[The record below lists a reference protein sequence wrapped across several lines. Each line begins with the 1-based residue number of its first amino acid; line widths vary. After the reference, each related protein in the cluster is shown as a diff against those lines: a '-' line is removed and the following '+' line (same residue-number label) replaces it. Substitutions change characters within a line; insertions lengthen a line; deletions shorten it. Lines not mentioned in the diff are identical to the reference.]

1 MSDFSPSE
9 KMRWSTERRLEFI
22 EFRLFWEGRVNRSDL
37 IDFFGISVPQA
48 SADLGRYQ
56 EVANRNLVYDKRAK
70 SYLVRLEEFKPVFL
84 ELDAQ
89 RYLAQLRLI
98 ANDVL
103 PKEESWLGSITPYAT
118 VPSIARRVDPL
129 KLRKVLDVIRTG
141 SAIHV
146 EYQSLSRP
154 DSLWRWLTPH
164 ALAFDGFRWHV
175 RAWCHIRNR
184 FQDFVFARM
193 LSFDETRPD
202 QINSEHDV
210 EWQRFLIF
218 RIGPHPGLGKA
229 ARKAIELDYGMQ
241 QGKISVETR
250 ISLSFYLERRLGLDF
265 KPEDVRPERQQIVL
279 LNREEVDEAQNL
291 AKAEADKLASVY
303 IYMNKDQKDGV

>member
-1 MSDFSPSE
+1 MSGDGRSE

-22 EFRLFWEGRVNRSDL
+22 EFRLFWDGRVNRSDL
-37 IDFFGISVPQA
+37 VEFFGISVPQA

-56 EVANRNLVYDKRAK
+56 EVADRNLVYDKRAK
-70 SYLVRLEEFKPVFL
+70 SYLVTPEFKPVLL

-98 ANDVL
+98 ANDIL
-103 PKEESWLGSITPYAT
+103 PKQESWLGWIPPYET

-141 SAIHV
+141 SAIRV

-154 DSLWRWLTPH
+154 DPLWRWLTPH

-175 RAWCHIRNR
+175 RAWCHTRNR

-193 LSFDETRPD
+193 LSFDETKPD
-202 QINSEHDV
+202 QIDAQHDI
-210 EWQRFLIF
+210 EWQRFLAF
-218 RIGPHPGLGKA
+218 RIGPHPDLGKA

-241 QGKISVETR
+241 QGEISVETR
-250 ISLSFYLERRLGLDF
+250 VCLTFYLERRLGLDF

-279 LNREEVDEAQNL
+279 LNREEVDEAR
-291 AKAEADKLASVY
+291 KLARAETAVLSSKY
-303 IYMNKDQKDGV
+303 IHR

>member
-1 MSDFSPSE
+1 MSGDGPSE
-9 KMRWSTERRLEFI
+9 KMRWSIERRLEFI

-37 IDFFGISVPQA
+37 VDFFGISVPQA

-56 EVANRNLVYDKRAK
+56 EVAKQNLVYDKRAK
-70 SYLVRLEEFKPVFL
+70 SYLVTREFKPVLL

-98 ANDVL
+98 ANGIL
-103 PKEESWLGSITPYAT
+103 PKEESWLGWVPPYAT
-118 VPSIARRVDPL
+118 VPSIARRVDPV

-154 DSLWRWLTPH
+154 DPLWRWLTPH

-175 RAWCHIRNR
+175 RAWCHTRNR

-193 LSFDETRPD
+193 LSLDETRPD
-202 QINSEHDV
+202 QINAECDV
-210 EWQRFLIF
+210 EWQRLLTF
-218 RIGPHPGLGKA
+218 RIGPHPDLGKA

-241 QGKISVETR
+241 QGEISVETR

-265 KPEDVRPERQQIVL
+265 KPEEVRPERQQIIL
-279 LNREEVDEAQNL
+279 LNREEVDEAQKR
-291 AKAEADKLASVY
+291 ARSETAALASEYVERSEE
-303 IYMNKDQKDGV
+303 N

>member
-1 MSDFSPSE
+1 MSGDGPSE
-9 KMRWSTERRLEFI
+9 KMRWSIERRLEFI

-37 IDFFGISVPQA
+37 VDFFGISVPQA

-56 EVANRNLVYDKRAK
+56 EVAKQNLVYDKRAK
-70 SYLVRLEEFKPVFL
+70 SYLVTREFKPVLL

-98 ANDVL
+98 ANGIL
-103 PKEESWLGSITPYAT
+103 PKEESWLGWVPPYAT
-118 VPSIARRVDPL
+118 VPSIARSVDPV

-154 DSLWRWLTPH
+154 DPLWRWLTPH

-175 RAWCHIRNR
+175 RAWCHTRNR

-193 LSFDETRPD
+193 LSLDETRPD
-202 QINSEHDV
+202 QINAEYDV
-210 EWQRFLIF
+210 EWQRFLTF
-218 RIGPHPGLGKA
+218 RIGPHPDLGKA

-241 QGKISVETR
+241 QGEISVETR

-265 KPEDVRPERQQIVL
+265 KPEEVRPERQQIIL
-279 LNREEVDEAQNL
+279 LNRKEVDEAQKR
-291 AKAEADKLASVY
+291 ARSETAALASEYVERSEE
-303 IYMNKDQKDGV
+303 N

>member
-1 MSDFSPSE
+1 MSGDGPSE

-22 EFRLFWEGRVNRSDL
+22 EFRLFWDGRVNRSDL
-37 IDFFGISVPQA
+37 VEFFGISVPQA

-56 EVANRNLVYDKRAK
+56 EVADRNLVYDKRAK
-70 SYLVRLEEFKPVFL
+70 SYLVTPEFKPVLL

-98 ANDVL
+98 ANDIL
-103 PKEESWLGSITPYAT
+103 PKQESWLGWMPPYAT

-154 DSLWRWLTPH
+154 DPLWRWLTPH

-175 RAWCHIRNR
+175 RAWCHTRNR

-193 LSFDETRPD
+193 LSFGETKPD
-202 QINSEHDV
+202 QINAEHDI
-210 EWQRFLIF
+210 EWQRFLTF
-218 RIGPHPGLGKA
+218 RIGPHPDLETAK
-229 ARKAIELDYGMQ
+229 RKAIELDYGMH
-241 QGKISVETR
+241 QGEISVETR
-250 ISLSFYLERRLGLDF
+250 ISLSFYFMRRFGLDMD
-265 KPEDVRPERQQIVL
+265 PNDVQPERQHIVL
-279 LNREEVDEAQNL
+279 LNREEIDEAQQL
-291 AKAEADKLASVY
+291 ARQETAMLTSEYIHKSEAQ
-303 IYMNKDQKDGV
+303 NDGV

>member
-1 MSDFSPSE
+1 MSEDGPSE
-9 KMRWSTERRLEFI
+9 KMRWSVERRLEFI

-37 IDFFGISVPQA
+37 VDFFGISVPQA

-56 EVANRNLVYDKRAK
+56 EVAKQNLVYDKRAK
-70 SYLVRLEEFKPVFL
+70 SYLVTREFKPVLL

-98 ANDVL
+98 ANGIL
-103 PKEESWLGSITPYAT
+103 PKEESWLGWVPPYAT

-154 DSLWRWLTPH
+154 DPLWRWLTPH

-175 RAWCHIRNR
+175 RAWCHTRNR

-193 LSFDETRPD
+193 LSLDETRPD
-202 QINSEHDV
+202 QINAEYDV
-210 EWQRFLIF
+210 EWQRFLTF
-218 RIGPHPGLGKA
+218 RIGPHPDLGKA

-241 QGKISVETR
+241 QGEISVETR

-265 KPEDVRPERQQIVL
+265 KPEEVRPERQQIVL
-279 LNREEVDEAQNL
+279 LNREEVEEAQKR
-291 AKAEADKLASVY
+291 ARSETAALASGYVERSEE
-303 IYMNKDQKDGV
+303 N

>member
-1 MSDFSPSE
+1 MSGDSPSE

-22 EFRLFWEGRVNRSDL
+22 EFRLFWDGRVNRSDL
-37 IDFFGISVPQA
+37 VEFFGISVPQA

-56 EVANRNLVYDKRAK
+56 EVADRNLVYDKRAK
-70 SYLVRLEEFKPVFL
+70 SYLVSPEFKPVLL

-98 ANDVL
+98 ANDIL
-103 PKEESWLGSITPYAT
+103 PKQESWVGWIPPYAT

-129 KLRKVLDVIRTG
+129 KLRKVLDGIRTG

-154 DSLWRWLTPH
+154 DPLWRWLTPH

-175 RAWCHIRNR
+175 RAWCHTRNQ

-193 LSFDETRPD
+193 LSFGETKPD
-202 QINSEHDV
+202 QINAEHDV
-210 EWQRFLIF
+210 EWQRLLTF
-218 RIGPHPGLGKA
+218 RIGPHPDLGKA
-229 ARKAIELDYGMQ
+229 ARKAIELDYGME
-241 QGKISVETR
+241 QGEISVETR

-265 KPEDVRPERQQIVL
+265 RQEDVRPERQQIVL
-279 LNREEVDEAQNL
+279 LNRKEIDEAQRL
-291 AKAEADKLASVY
+291 AKAETARLASEY
-303 IYMNKDQKDGV
+303 INRVEEQKDGI

>member
-1 MSDFSPSE
+1 MSGDGPSE
-9 KMRWSTERRLEFI
+9 KMRWSIERRLEFI
-22 EFRLFWEGRVNRSDL
+22 EFRLFWERRVNRSDL
-37 IDFFGISVPQA
+37 VDFFGISVPQA

-56 EVANRNLVYDKRAK
+56 EVAKQNLVYDKRAK
-70 SYLVRLEEFKPVFL
+70 SYLVTREFKPVLL

-98 ANDVL
+98 ANGIL
-103 PKEESWLGSITPYAT
+103 PKEESWLGWVPPYAT
-118 VPSIARRVDPL
+118 VPSIARSVDPV

-154 DSLWRWLTPH
+154 DPLWRWLTPH

-175 RAWCHIRNR
+175 RAWCHTRNR
-184 FQDFVFARM
+184 FQDFLFARM
-193 LSFDETRPD
+193 LSLDETRPD
-202 QINSEHDV
+202 QINAEYDV
-210 EWQRFLIF
+210 EWQRFLTF
-218 RIGPHPGLGKA
+218 RIGPHPDLGKA

-241 QGKISVETR
+241 QGEISVETR

-265 KPEDVRPERQQIVL
+265 KPEEVRPERQQIIL
-279 LNREEVDEAQNL
+279 LNRKEVDEAQKR
-291 AKAEADKLASVY
+291 ARSETAALASEYVERSEE
-303 IYMNKDQKDGV
+303 N

>member
-1 MSDFSPSE
+1 MSGDGPSE
-9 KMRWSTERRLEFI
+9 KMRWSIERRLEFI

-37 IDFFGISVPQA
+37 VDFFGISVPQA

-56 EVANRNLVYDKRAK
+56 EVAKQNLVYDKRAK
-70 SYLVRLEEFKPVFL
+70 SYLVTREFKPVLL

-98 ANDVL
+98 ANGIL
-103 PKEESWLGSITPYAT
+103 PKAESWLGWVPPYAT
-118 VPSIARRVDPL
+118 VPSIARRVDPV

-154 DSLWRWLTPH
+154 DPLWRWLTPH

-175 RAWCHIRNR
+175 RAWCHTRNQ

-193 LSFDETRPD
+193 LSLDETRPD
-202 QINSEHDV
+202 QINAEYDV
-210 EWQRFLIF
+210 EWQRFLTF
-218 RIGPHPGLGKA
+218 RIGPHPDLGKA

-241 QGKISVETR
+241 QGEVSVETR

-265 KPEDVRPERQQIVL
+265 KPEEVRPERQQIIL
-279 LNREEVDEAQNL
+279 LNRKEVDEVQKRARTET
-291 AKAEADKLASVY
+291 AALASEYVERSEG
-303 IYMNKDQKDGV
+303 N

>member
-1 MSDFSPSE
+1 MSGDGPSE

-22 EFRLFWEGRVNRSDL
+22 EFRLFWDGRVNRSDL
-37 IDFFGISVPQA
+37 VEFFGISVPQA

-56 EVANRNLVYDKRAK
+56 EVADRNLVYDKRAK
-70 SYLVRLEEFKPVFL
+70 SYLITPEFKSVLL

-98 ANDVL
+98 ANDIL
-103 PKEESWLGSITPYAT
+103 PKQESWLGWMPPYAT

-154 DSLWRWLTPH
+154 DPLWRWLTPH
-164 ALAFDGFRWHV
+164 ALAFDAFRWHV
-175 RAWCHIRNR
+175 RAWCHTRKR

-193 LSFDETRPD
+193 LSFDETKPD
-202 QINSEHDV
+202 QINAEHDV
-210 EWQRFLIF
+210 EWQRFLTF
-218 RIGPHPGLGKA
+218 RIGPHPGLGTAK
-229 ARKAIELDYGMQ
+229 RKAIELDYGMQ
-241 QGKISVETR
+241 QGEISVETR
-250 ISLSFYLERRLGLDF
+250 ISLSFYFMRRFGLDIDP
-265 KPEDVRPERQQIVL
+265 KDVQPERQHIVL
-279 LNREEVDEAQNL
+279 LNREEVDEAQ
-291 AKAEADKLASVY
+291 KLAGEETAALASEY
-303 IYMNKDQKDGV
+303 IHKIEEQNDGV

>member
-1 MSDFSPSE
+1 MSGDGPSE
-9 KMRWSTERRLEFI
+9 KMRWSIERRLEFI

-37 IDFFGISVPQA
+37 VDFFGISVPQA

-56 EVANRNLVYDKRAK
+56 EVAKQNLVYDKRAK
-70 SYLVRLEEFKPVFL
+70 SYLVTREFKPVLL

-98 ANDVL
+98 ANGIL
-103 PKEESWLGSITPYAT
+103 PKEESWLGWVPPYAT
-118 VPSIARRVDPL
+118 VPSIARSVDPV

-154 DSLWRWLTPH
+154 DPLWRWLTPH

-175 RAWCHIRNR
+175 RAWCHTRNR

-193 LSFDETRPD
+193 LSLDETRPD
-202 QINSEHDV
+202 QINAEYDV
-210 EWQRFLIF
+210 EWQRFLTF
-218 RIGPHPGLGKA
+218 RIGPHPDLGKA

-241 QGKISVETR
+241 QGEISVETR

-265 KPEDVRPERQQIVL
+265 KPEEVRPERQQIIL
-279 LNREEVDEAQNL
+279 LNRKEVDEAQKR
-291 AKAEADKLASVY
+291 ARSETAALASKYVERSEE
-303 IYMNKDQKDGV
+303 N